1 MCCHL
6 LVKHQLCVP
15 EMQITKSVL
24 QPDPNTVS
32 CVSERAEVLLPSQQR
47 SAVVL
52 GVNTSFLQST
62 ASKTE
67 NANFHN
73 THCRSAIRYLRQ

>member
-6 LVKHQLCVP
+6 LVKHQLCVS

-47 SAVVL
+47 PAVVL
-52 GVNTSFLQST
+52 GVNTSLPPEHHVQNGECKLSQH
-62 ASKTE
+62 S
-67 NANFHN
+67 
-73 THCRSAIRYLRQ
+73 L